1 MFSADP
7 PASQT
12 RSRLG
17 LFKIATFRGWMVLV
31 SGPELIEDIKKAP
44 DDILS
49 FRARLTEL
57 FQLEYTIG
65 LLDLDSTYHADVIRA
80 NLTRNL
86 AVTFKGVHDELVRSL
101 DASIPMHGD
110 DWVKVPVVETMRRV
124 ICTITSRVFVGTPL
138 CA

>member
-49 FRARLTEL
+49 FRARLTEVRML
-57 FQLEYTIG
+57 PSMLR
-65 LLDLDSTYHADVIRA
+65 LDSYSYTLLAFPAGIYDRPIRS
-80 NLTRNL
+80 
-86 AVTFKGVHDELVRSL
+86 G
-101 DASIPMHGD
+101 
-110 DWVKVPVVETMRRV
+110 
-124 ICTITSRVFVGTPL
+124 
-138 CA
+138 